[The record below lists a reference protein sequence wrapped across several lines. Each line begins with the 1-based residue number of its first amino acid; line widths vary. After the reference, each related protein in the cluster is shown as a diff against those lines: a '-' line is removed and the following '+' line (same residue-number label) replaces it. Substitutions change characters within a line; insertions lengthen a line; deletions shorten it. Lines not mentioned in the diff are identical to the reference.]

1 MARARHIF
9 VVNFILFIA
18 IFAITLLCI
27 NLPTRFIEYSD
38 LWFLYTDFQAAI
50 IKFMSFQYFPVYT
63 DILPLYIII
72 LLFSPMM
79 LLLLR
84 QRIRTALALSIALYV
99 AAATIPELNVPLVS
113 LHKDQW
119 TFNPFSWQ
127 LIFVMGMAF
136 GSKSVRIPLS
146 SFGRRMALWGTGL
159 VLTAI
164 ALFKIA
170 SKVGRMFEIP
180 YLNTLG
186 YLDALPGMDA
196 QRIGIF
202 RLAYFIALLFFI
214 TQIMPSSDALARMQ
228 LAKPVIACGEHSLE
242 IFALTTLLCEL
253 GGLAMYEIDGKH
265 GAYFFMVALGSL
277 MLLAAGIM
285 MQRPAPW
292 RLRRLSRNTN

>member
-1 MARARHIF
+1 M
-9 VVNFILFIA
+9 
-18 IFAITLLCI
+18 
-27 NLPTRFIEYSD
+27 
-38 LWFLYTDFQAAI
+38 
-50 IKFMSFQYFPVYT
+50 IKFISFQYFPVYT

-72 LLFSPMM
+72 LLFSPIM

-84 QRIRTALALSIALYV
+84 QRIHTALALSVALYV
-99 AAATIPELNVPLVS
+99 AAATIPQLNVPLVS

-136 GSKSVRIPLS
+136 GSKNISIPLS
-146 SFGRRMALWGTGL
+146 SAGRRMALWGAGL
-159 VLTAI
+159 MLTAI
-164 ALFKIA
+164 AVFKVA
-170 SKVGRMFEIP
+170 SKLGRMLDIR

-186 YLDALPGMDA
+186 HLDTLPGMDA
-196 QRIGIF
+196 QRIGIL

-214 TQIMPSSDALARMQ
+214 TQILPSSDAFARMR

-265 GAYFFMVALGSL
+265 GAYFFIVALGSL

-285 MQRPAPW
+285 LQRPAPW
-292 RLRRLSRNTN
+292 RLRRLSRGAD